1 VYVLA
6 RAQVENENSG
16 VHNCQPAQSECLKLP
31 PRPRAE
37 FPYRGSE
44 GNNMAGNKLTI
55 KLTEDQQKQ
64 IKDATGKNASELS
77 IDLAAVAHLSEK
89 DLDQV
94 AGGIDKASPILS

>member
-1 VYVLA
+1 
-6 RAQVENENSG
+6 
-16 VHNCQPAQSECLKLP
+16 
-31 PRPRAE
+31 
-37 FPYRGSE
+37 
-44 GNNMAGNKLTI
+44 MAGNKLTI

-94 AGGIDKASPILS
+94 AGGVQKVRESPT